1 MSETQLPRSAVS
13 SAPAEE
19 TVSAPG
25 SSWARLTLANFGVAI
40 GAFGIAALMAVMQ
53 ALSRAN
59 TALPFR
65 SPGMYYMSVTA
76 HGVLMALVFTTFFIM
91 GLGYLVAR
99 TSLRHELVSERMGWI
114 AFWVALAGTAMA
126 AAVILLGKASV
137 LYTFYPPLQA
147 HPLFYIG
154 TTLLVV
160 GAWVWCAVMIATYRA
175 WRRQHPQQPVP
186 LAMFGMMTTVIV
198 WLLATVGVAAEMLL
212 LVIPWSLGITSTIDP
227 VLARTLFWWFG
238 HPLVYFWLLP
248 AYTLWYTVL
257 PVAAGGKLFSDSLGR
272 MVFVMFILLST
283 PVGFHHQLMD
293 PGIPASWKLFHSLT
307 TEIILFPSMVT
318 AFTIIA
324 SLEVAGR
331 MKGATGWFDWIGKLP
346 WKDPFFA
353 SVALAILTFAIG
365 GFGGAINAAYGMNGM
380 IHNTAWVQGHFHLT
394 VGTAVA
400 LSFMG
405 AGYWFV
411 PRLTGRE
418 LRFPSLAQVQPYL
431 WFLGMMAFSLVNHA
445 TGLAGMPRRIYDA
458 SYGGH
463 PAALAW
469 QSWTGVS
476 ALGGVVLFVSA
487 MFFVWV
493 MVASMFGPKL
503 AQPLPIE
510 YAQTVRPLT
519 GQPGV
524 WDRIGLWTALAVI
537 LIVVAYAYPIT
548 RLLQLERFGS
558 PPFKVY

>member
-1 MSETQLPRSAVS
+1 MSASELYEYVAEHARPPAVS
-13 SAPAEE
+13 PMG
-19 TVSAPG
+19 TR
-25 SSWARLTLANFGVAI
+25 WARLTLANFGVAI

-65 SPGMYYMSVTA
+65 SPSVYYLSVTA

-91 GLGYLVAR
+91 GLGYLIAR
-99 TSLRHELVSERMGWI
+99 TSLNRPLVSERFGWI
-114 AFWVALAGTAMA
+114 GFWIALTGTTLA

-154 TTLLVV
+154 ATLLVV
-160 GAWVWCAVMIATYRA
+160 GSWVWCGVMIATYRA
-175 WRRQHPQQPVP
+175 WRREHGKEPMP
-186 LAMFGMMTTVIV
+186 LAMFGMLTTVIV

-212 LVIPWSLGITSTIDP
+212 LLIPWSLAIVPTVDP

-272 MVFVMFILLST
+272 MVFVLFILLST

-293 PGIPASWKLFHSLT
+293 PGIPANWKLFHSLS
-307 TEIILFPSMVT
+307 TEVILFPSMVT

-324 SLEVAGR
+324 SLEIAGR

-346 WKDPFFA
+346 WKEPFFA
-353 SVALAILTFAIG
+353 SVALAMLTFAIG

-400 LSFMG
+400 LTFMG
-405 AGYWFV
+405 AAYWFM

-418 LRFPSLAQVQPYL
+418 LRFPALAQVQPYL
-431 WFLGMMAFSLVNHA
+431 WFIGMMVFSLVNHA

-458 SYGGH
+458 TYAGH
-463 PAALAW
+463 PAA
-469 QSWTGVS
+469 QSWQAWTGIS
-476 ALGGVVLFVSA
+476 AMGGVVLFVSA
-487 MFFVWV
+487 MFFVSV
-493 MVASMFGPKL
+493 MLGTMTARKL
-503 AQPLPIE
+503 EVVPGIE
-510 YAQTVRPLT
+510 YATTARPLT
-519 GQPGV
+519 GQRVV
-524 WDRIGLWTALAVI
+524 WDRIGLWVVLAVVM
-537 LIVVAYAYPIT
+537 IVIAYAYPIAQ
-548 RLLQLERFGS
+548 LVQLERFGS
-558 PPFKVY
+558 PPFRVF

>member
-1 MSETQLPRSAVS
+1 MSTTELYKYVAEK
-13 SAPAEE
+13 APA
-19 TVSAPG
+19 TTDRPPG
-25 SSWARLTLANFGVAI
+25 SRWARLILANFGVAI

-65 SPGMYYMSVTA
+65 SPSLYYLSVTA

-91 GLGYLVAR
+91 GLGYLIAR
-99 TSLRHELVSERMGWI
+99 TSLNRPLVSERFGWV
-114 AFWVALAGTAMA
+114 AFWIALAGTLLA
-126 AAVILLGKASV
+126 AAVILTGKASV

-154 TTLLVV
+154 ATLLVV
-160 GAWVWCAVMIATYRA
+160 GSWVWCGLMIATYRA
-175 WRRQHPQQPVP
+175 WRREHGKEPMP
-186 LAMFGMMTTVIV
+186 LAMFGMLTTVIV

-212 LVIPWSLGITSTIDP
+212 LLIPWSLGIVPTVDP

-272 MVFVMFILLST
+272 MVFVLFILLST

-293 PGIPASWKLFHSLT
+293 PGIPANWKLFHSLS

-318 AFTIIA
+318 AVTIIA
-324 SLEVAGR
+324 SLEIAGR
-331 MKGATGWFDWIGKLP
+331 LKGATGWFDWIGKLP
-346 WKDPFFA
+346 WKEPFFA
-353 SVALAILTFAIG
+353 SVALAMLTFAIG

-400 LSFMG
+400 LTFMG
-405 AGYWFV
+405 AAYWFV

-418 LRFPSLAQVQPYL
+418 LRFPALAQVQPYL
-431 WFLGMMAFSLVNHA
+431 WFIGMMAFSLVNHA

-458 SYGGH
+458 TYAGH
-463 PAALAW
+463 PAA
-469 QSWTGVS
+469 QSWQAWTGIS
-476 ALGGVVLFVSA
+476 AMGGVVLFVSA
-487 MFFVWV
+487 MFFVSV
-493 MVASMFGPKL
+493 MLGSLTAPKL
-503 AQPLPIE
+503 DVVPGIE
-510 YAQTVRPLT
+510 YAETARPLT
-519 GQPGV
+519 GKQVV
-524 WDRIGLWTALAVI
+524 WDRIGLWVVLAVVM
-537 LIVVAYAYPIT
+537 IVIAYAYPISQ
-548 RLLQLERFGS
+548 LVGLERFGS
-558 PPFKVY
+558 PPFRVF